1 MSRTPGATTS
11 RATTPTT
18 TLGAMRRLSPFL
30 RPCRRALLLGALA
43 ALAEV
48 AVSLALPWPMRL
60 IVDRILVTQTPLTNP
75 QRGLMIAI
83 GLLLY
88 LTLLAALFDYV
99 STKLLSSSG
108 LQVAADVRG
117 AVFAHLQRLPLRY
130 HGSHPVGDLTT
141 RVTSDVDRA
150 QDLVVSTLAVL
161 LPNLMLVT
169 GMLAVM
175 LALDPGFTMLALVVV
190 PLMVLAVH
198 RSTLALRQAARRAR
212 KADGAVAAAT
222 TEGLGAIHLVQAF
235 TLEEQQRSRLDRL
248 TGTSLQ
254 AGLEAVR
261 LQARFSPIVDTTSAA
276 SAAVALWFGVQRVM
290 DGEMTL
296 GVLLVFMSYLTTLYK
311 PVKALS
317 KLSATMAK
325 GVASAERVMDVLDEE
340 SEVRDLPGA
349 LVAPPLRG
357 ALRLREVTFS
367 YGREPVLN
375 GADLTV
381 RPGET
386 VALVGPT
393 GAGKSTIAALFA
405 RLIEPRSGSVELD
418 GIDVR
423 RMTLD
428 SVRSQISFVLQECI
442 LLSGSIRDNIA
453 LGRPGAGDGEIERA
467 ARLALVDEF
476 AARMPLGLDTPIGE
490 RGVDLSGGQRQRVA
504 IARAILRDAPI
515 LILDEPTS
523 ALDAES
529 EELIV
534 AALGNLPA
542 GRTTL
547 VIAHRLSTV
556 RRADRIVVLDG
567 GRVVQQGTH
576 AELLGQEG
584 LYRRLSVAAARSS
597 AGPRI
602 EESPWTV

>member
-43 ALAEV
+43 ALAEI

>member
-393 GAGKSTIAALFA
+393 GAGESTIAALFA